1 MVNVSVKWRD
11 SITSGRD
18 WRDERKRI
26 SEDASKV
33 QTDDIKTGVDAV
45 LWEECGSDLLTDHT
59 MSGVKET

>member
-1 MVNVSVKWRD
+1 MD
-11 SITSGRD
+11 G
-18 WRDERKRI
+18 RDERKRI

-45 LWEECGSDLLTDHT
+45 LWEECGSNLLTDHT